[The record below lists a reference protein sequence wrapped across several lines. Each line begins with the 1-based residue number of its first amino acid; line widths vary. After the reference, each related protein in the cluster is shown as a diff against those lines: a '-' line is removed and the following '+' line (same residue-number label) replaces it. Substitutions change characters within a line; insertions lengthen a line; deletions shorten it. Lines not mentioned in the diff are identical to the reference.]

1 MNRTKVLQA
10 IEENQDFD
18 FIIIGGGA
26 TGLGAALDATLR
38 GFSTLLVEKSDFTK
52 GTSSRS
58 TKLVHGGVRYL
69 AQGNVY
75 MVLEALRERG
85 YLKRNASHL
94 VRNQAFII
102 PNYRWWEGIF
112 YTVGLTLY
120 DLMAGR
126 LSFGRSIHLNSDQVK
141 KDLPGI
147 NERGLKGGVLYHD
160 GQFDDSRLAIDILH
174 SVFEQGGIAVNYFP
188 AIAIL
193 KDVSGKVNGISA
205 RDDTSGKVYQLKS
218 HAVINATGVWV
229 DDILKMDHPETEKL
243 VIPSQGVHLVLDK
256 RFLPGPYALMI
267 PKTDDG
273 RVLFAVPWHDH
284 MVVGT
289 TDTPLEQA
297 LEEPVALEKEI
308 DFILNTAGRYFKTAP
323 LREDVLTVFAG
334 LRPLS
339 APKKSGS
346 RTKEISRSHKVI
358 VSLSGLLTITGGKWT
373 TYRKMAQDVV
383 DKAITTTGLKF
394 TPSLSKDFKISGYCK
409 EIIEGDPFSV
419 YGSRRENILEL
430 IRKNPDF
437 GKKLHP
443 DLTYFLA
450 EVIWI
455 CRNEMVIKLEDMLAR
470 RLRVLFLNARAAMEI
485 APDVAGIMAKE
496 LNWSEEKINSEI
508 SDFKEIAKK
517 YIL

>member
-1 MNRTKVLQA
+1 MNRTQVIQT
-10 IEENQDFD
+10 IEENPDFD

-26 TGLGAALDATLR
+26 TGIGTALDATLR
-38 GFSTLLVEKSDFTK
+38 GFRTLLLEKSDFTK

-75 MVLEALRERG
+75 LVLEALRERG
-85 YLKRNASHL
+85 YLKHNAPHL
-94 VRNQAFII
+94 VRDQEFII

-112 YTVGLTLY
+112 YTIGLTLY

-147 NERGLKGGVLYHD
+147 NEKGLKGGVLYHD

-174 SVFEQGGIAVNYFP
+174 SVFEQGGFAINYFP
-188 AIAIL
+188 AITIL
-193 KDVSGKVNGISA
+193 KDISGKINGISA
-205 RDDTSGKVYQLKS
+205 RDDINGKVYQLKS
-218 HAVINATGVWV
+218 RIVINATGVWV

-256 RFLPGPYALMI
+256 KFLPGPFALMI

-284 MVVGT
+284 LVVGT
-289 TDTPLEQA
+289 TDTPLEHA
-297 LEEPVALEKEI
+297 LEEPVAMEKEI

-323 LREDVLTVFAG
+323 KKEDVLTVFAG

-346 RTKEISRSHKVI
+346 GTKEISRSHKII
-358 VSLSGLLTITGGKWT
+358 VSLSGLVTITGGKWT
-373 TYRKMAQDVV
+373 TYRKMALDVV
-383 DKAITTTGLKF
+383 DKAIKITGLKY
-394 TPSLSKDFKISGYCK
+394 TPSLSKEFKISGYSN
-409 EIIEGDPFSV
+409 EIIEGDPYSV
-419 YGSRRENILEL
+419 YGSRRENILDLVRE
-430 IRKNPDF
+430 NPDY

-443 DLTYFLA
+443 DLTYIIA

-455 CRNEMVIKLEDMLAR
+455 CRNEMAIKLEDMLAR
-470 RLRVLFLNARAAMEI
+470 RLRVLFLNARAAVDI

-496 LNWSEEKINSEI
+496 LNWSEEKIKNEI
-508 SDFKEIAKK
+508 SDFKNVAKN

>member
-1 MNRTKVLQA
+1 
-10 IEENQDFD
+10 
-18 FIIIGGGA
+18 
-26 TGLGAALDATLR
+26 
-38 GFSTLLVEKSDFTK
+38 LLVEKSDFTK

-75 MVLEALRERG
+75 LVLEALRERG
-85 YLKRNASHL
+85 YLNRNAPHL
-94 VRNQAFII
+94 VRNQEFII

-112 YTVGLTLY
+112 YTIGLTLY

-147 NERGLKGGVLYHD
+147 NEKGLKGGVLYHD

-174 SVFEQGGIAVNYFP
+174 SVFEQGGFAINYFP
-188 AIAIL
+188 AIAVL
-193 KDVSGKVNGISA
+193 KDISGKINGISA
-205 RDDTSGKVYQLKS
+205 RDDINSKVYQIKS
-218 HAVINATGVWV
+218 RIVINATGVWV

-256 RFLPGPYALMI
+256 KFLPGSSALMI

-284 MVVGT
+284 LVVGT
-289 TDTPLEQA
+289 TDTPLEHA

-323 LREDVLTVFAG
+323 KREDVLTVFAG

-346 RTKEISRSHKVI
+346 GTKEISRSHKII
-358 VSLSGLLTITGGKWT
+358 VSLSGLVTITGGKWT

-383 DKAITTTGLKF
+383 DKAIKTTGLKY
-394 TPSLSKDFKISGYCK
+394 TPSPSKKFKISGYSK
-409 EIIEGDPFSV
+409 EIIEGDPYSI
-419 YGSRRENILEL
+419 YGSRKEIILDLVIE
-430 IRKNPDF
+430 NPDY

-443 DLTYFLA
+443 DLTSIIA

-470 RLRVLFLNARAAMEI
+470 RLRVLFLNARAAVDI

-496 LNWSEEKINSEI
+496 LNWSEEKIKNEI
-508 SDFKEIAKK
+508 SDFNNVAKN